1 MKKLSIIIPV
11 FNEKNTIA
19 EILEKIEAIDLGMGK
34 EIVIIDDFSTDGTRE
49 SLGSYESKYKII
61 YHEKNHG
68 KGRALR
74 TGLANVTGDIVVV
87 QDADLEY
94 DPKDFKIMLAE
105 MLSNDAQVVYGSR
118 RLQHSYLK
126 SRHSGHIFALGGILL
141 TWITNLLYRTGITD
155 EPTCYKMF
163 KTDLLKSFNLECER
177 FEFCPEVTAKTAK
190 RGIKIHEVPIN
201 YYPRHKNEGKKINWQ
216 DFIEAVWTLLK
227 YKFKK

>member
-1 MKKLSIIIPV
+1 MKLSIVIPV

-19 EILEKIEAIDLGMGK
+19 EILKRVEAVDLGVEK
-34 EIVIIDDFSTDGTRE
+34 EIIIVDDFSVDGTRE
-49 SLGSYESKYKII
+49 LLKSYEEKYMII
-61 YHEKNHG
+61 YHEKNCG

-74 TGLANVTGDIVVV
+74 TGFAKTTGDVVVV

-94 DPKDFKIMLAE
+94 DPNDFKAMLVE
-105 MLSNDAQVVYGSR
+105 MTSSGAQIVYGSR

-141 TWITNLLYRTGITD
+141 TWFTNLLYNIKLTD
-155 EPTCYKMF
+155 EPTCYKMLRA
-163 KTDLLKSFNLECER
+163 DLLNSLNLECER
-177 FEFCPEVTAKTAK
+177 FEFCPEVTAKVAK
-190 RGIKIHEVPIN
+190 RNIKIYEVPIN
-201 YYPRHKNEGKKINWQ
+201 YYPRHKNEGKKINWR